1 VWGTADAFHFTYQSL
16 AGDGQMIARV
26 ASVAN
31 VNAWSKAG
39 VMIRGSLS
47 AGSAYAFMIV
57 SAAKGSA
64 FQYRVASGATAAN
77 ATGSA
82 IAAPYW
88 VRIVR
93 SGTTVTGYQSPDGA
107 SWTPIGSASIALG
120 SSAFIGLA
128 VTSHDNTRLGTASFT
143 NVTR

>member
-1 VWGTADAFHFTYQSL
+1 
-16 AGDGQMIARV
+16 MIARV
-26 ASVAN
+26 ASVSN
-31 VNAWSKAG
+31 VNAWSKSG

-64 FQYRVASGATAAN
+64 FQYRAANGGTAAN
-77 ATGSA
+77 VSGTA

-88 VRIVR
+88 VKIVR
-93 SGTTVTGYQSPDGA
+93 SGTTVTGYQSPDAA
-107 SWTPIGSASIALG
+107 SWTPIGTVSIALG

-128 VTSHDNTRLGTASFT
+128 VTSHDNTRLGAASFT